1 MVSRLPD
8 EADGAQGAAM
18 WAVPDAG
25 HGERGAGAGEGVSR
39 GLLPVRGLRRG
50 VRAWA
55 DLSEKGVWGLLH
67 EGVWRGA

>member
-1 MVSRLPD
+1 VVSRLPD

-25 HGERGAGAGEGVSR
+25 RGERGAGAGEGVSR

-50 VRAWA
+50 VSSMGRS
-55 DLSEKGVWGLLH
+55 L
-67 EGVWRGA
+67 